1 MAETCWA
8 YSKHGWVFPI
18 NSEHNKLLIFVIV
31 TQNPNSVP
39 LLAVLENGVAGKVG
53 GGKEYF
59 T

>member
-8 YSKHGWVFPI
+8 YSKDGWVFPI
-18 NSEHNKLLIFVIV
+18 NSEHNKLLISVIV

-39 LLAVLENGVAGKVG
+39 VMAVLESGVAGR